1 MRVGDTVKLSKKIW
15 LFLAIAIFAI
25 VVTSLGMVQSQQA
38 KEQSQLKQELSLSQL
53 QLGKS
58 KDLSQQL
65 SSQRED
71 LENRLTQAESQ
82 LTTAKAGLFQLIET
96 IEVSDTL
103 FDIAEA
109 SGVEVIQ
116 ITSSAPTDM
125 ELDGI
130 ACSALKSS
138 VQIEGD
144 VTSLI
149 DFVLKWTETFR
160 TGVVVS
166 VRISPPGV
174 KGAGEE
180 QAEEEETVEEEQAEE
195 EGETEGEETIEVEQ
209 AVEEG
214 QGSASIELL
223 IYTYRG
229 D

>member
-1 MRVGDTVKLSKKIW
+1 VKLSKKIW

-38 KEQSQLKQELSLSQL
+38 KEQSQLKQELSLAQL

-109 SGVEVIQ
+109 SGVEIIQ

-125 ELDGI
+125 ELEGI

-174 KGAGEE
+174 KGVEEEQTEGEE
-180 QAEEEETVEEEQAEE
+180 PAEEEEQAEE
-195 EGETEGEETIEVEQ
+195 EGENEGEETEEEETVEAAQ
-209 AVEEG
+209 AQEEG

>member
-1 MRVGDTVKLSKKIW
+1 
-15 LFLAIAIFAI
+15 
-25 VVTSLGMVQSQQA
+25 
-38 KEQSQLKQELSLSQL
+38 
-53 QLGKS
+53 
-58 KDLSQQL
+58 
-65 SSQRED
+65 
-71 LENRLTQAESQ
+71 
-82 LTTAKAGLFQLIET
+82 
-96 IEVSDTL
+96 
-103 FDIAEA
+103 
-109 SGVEVIQ
+109 IQ

-125 ELDGI
+125 ELEGI

-174 KGAGEE
+174 KGVEEEQTEGEE
-180 QAEEEETVEEEQAEE
+180 PAEEEEQAEE
-195 EGETEGEETIEVEQ
+195 EGENEGEETEEEETVEAAQ
-209 AVEEG
+209 AQEEG